1 MIKKG
6 KTLKDSVFSCKSIC
20 VCICLI
26 QNYRDTKFIDNNNG
40 AHQEKIAKAQQTVYK
55 IAVKKN
61 HKYKFNN

>member
-40 AHQEKIAKAQQTVYK
+40 AHQEK
-55 IAVKKN
+55 N
-61 HKYKFNN
+61 S

>member
-6 KTLKDSVFSCKSIC
+6 KTLINSVFSCKSIC

-26 QNYRDTKFIDNNNG
+26 QNYRDTKFINNG
-40 AHQEKIAKAQQTVYK
+40 AHQEKKIAKAQQTVYK